1 MLEPPGQGAAR
12 HRWRVLVIVMVP
24 VFTVAVAGVV
34 VSAGASGVMLRVAI
48 VSCPVSE
55 TISPAPTPAG
65 LMTKLA
71 FLAACDPLVGL
82 KTTLMS
88 QLCPGAIV
96 APAQPGPSAG
106 GAKLKLARLQPATH
120 VPDTML
126 HLPWGQYRAKMPS
139 LLYCMSRTSIYD
151 LTSR

>member
-12 HRWRVLVIVMVP
+12 HRWRVLVSVMVP
-24 VFTVAVAGVV
+24 VFTVALAGVV

-82 KTTLMS
+82 KTTWMS
-88 QLCPGAIV
+88 QLCPGAIL
-96 APAQPGPSAG
+96 APGQAGQIAG
-106 GAKLKLARLQPATH
+106 GRYVERGRYAAA
-120 VPDTML
+120 
-126 HLPWGQYRAKMPS
+126 
-139 LLYCMSRTSIYD
+139 
-151 LTSR
+151 